1 MANSHNWLEV
11 SLQREGMVTI
21 PDTALT
27 PNDQI
32 PLCPTGA
39 TKLVPTGA
47 CATDPPCRIRAN
59 LSVPMGGGIFRS
71 WLALPPPFGWPSVG
85 GAEVAERGEDDPE
98 ETDGIGESPGGKIFL
113 YCFITY
119 KKLGLW
125 ETLLE
130 RSSLQYSCVKIFSFY
145 KFIQIKLQNFCKHS
159 RLVLLIISISK

>member
-1 MANSHNWLEV
+1 MAKTYNLLEI
-11 SLQREGMVTI
+11 SLKTEDKVTV
-21 PDTALT
+21 PDIALT

-47 CATDPPCRIRAN
+47 CATDPPCRIRAS

-71 WLALPPPFGWPSVG
+71 WLALPPFGWPNVG

-119 KKLGLW
+119 K
-125 ETLLE
+125 
-130 RSSLQYSCVKIFSFY
+130 
-145 KFIQIKLQNFCKHS
+145 N
-159 RLVLLIISISK
+159 

>member
-1 MANSHNWLEV
+1 M
-11 SLQREGMVTI
+11 
-21 PDTALT
+21 ALT

-39 TKLVPTGA
+39 TKPVPTGA
-47 CATDPPCRIRAN
+47 CATDPPCRIRAS

-71 WLALPPPFGWPSVG
+71 WLALPPFGWPNVG

-119 KKLGLW
+119 KNSNYKNMRNLVGKIYS
-125 ETLLE
+125 TTQVLE
-130 RSSLQYSCVKIFSFY
+130 RKFSFC
-145 KFIQIKLQNFCKHS
+145 KIIQMKIYEFYIHYPILLLPEASTNNLNFFKNWTEQG
-159 RLVLLIISISK
+159 